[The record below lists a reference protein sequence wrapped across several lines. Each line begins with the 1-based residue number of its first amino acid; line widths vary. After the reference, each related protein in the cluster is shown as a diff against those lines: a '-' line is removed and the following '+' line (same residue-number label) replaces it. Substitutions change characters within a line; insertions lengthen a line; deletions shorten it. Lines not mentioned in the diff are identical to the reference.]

1 MSQTLTI
8 VVTGAN
14 RGIGQGIIQ
23 LLACTT
29 STLPFHIIAT
39 SRSGNDLNI
48 SATSPN
54 SVSYAKLD
62 ISSSSSIKS
71 FFQETHHID
80 VLINNA
86 GVNNND
92 NETPELAAQT
102 IDVNYKGTRDMCIAA
117 LRGGTMKRIVN
128 VSSTASNLNNYDKRI
143 QDRFQAVN
151 NIADVDDLAKDY
163 VESIKAGG
171 NAQNEAGFGSPP
183 KSYQVSKALM
193 NALTVVL
200 AKKNPDILI
209 NCCCPGWV
217 DTDMGHQVGKP
228 PKTLEEG
235 ARIPVRLAVG
245 ELGKKGDANG
255 GVVHGNV
262 DASEKVSG
270 RYFGNESVSGRGWG
284 KVREW

>member
-1 MSQTLTI
+1 
-8 VVTGAN
+8 
-14 RGIGQGIIQ
+14 
-23 LLACTT
+23 
-29 STLPFHIIAT
+29 
-39 SRSGNDLNI
+39 
-48 SATSPN
+48 
-54 SVSYAKLD
+54 
-62 ISSSSSIKS
+62 
-71 FFQETHHID
+71 
-80 VLINNA
+80 
-86 GVNNND
+86 
-92 NETPELAAQT
+92 
-102 IDVNYKGTRDMCIAA
+102 MCIAA

-143 QDRFQAVN
+143 QDRFHAVN

-163 VESIKAGG
+163 VESVKAGD
-171 NAQNEAGFGSPP
+171 NAQKEAGFGSPP

-200 AKKNPDILI
+200 AKKNPDVLI

-245 ELGKKGDANG
+245 ELGKKGDADG